1 MTEAQI
7 KNAQEKNGYNQ
18 LQTQEIRDKL
28 KEAILSLTD
37 KQAEYIWE
45 ELRRCK
51 ND

>member
-1 MTEAQI
+1 MTTE
-7 KNAQEKNGYNQ
+7 QEKNDTSQSEN
-18 LQTQEIRDKL
+18 IRDKL
-28 KEAILSLTD
+28 KKGILSLTD

>member
-1 MTEAQI
+1 MAEAQI

-37 KQAEYIWE
+37 EQAEYI
-45 ELRRCK
+45 LRRIQEWTK
-51 ND
+51 